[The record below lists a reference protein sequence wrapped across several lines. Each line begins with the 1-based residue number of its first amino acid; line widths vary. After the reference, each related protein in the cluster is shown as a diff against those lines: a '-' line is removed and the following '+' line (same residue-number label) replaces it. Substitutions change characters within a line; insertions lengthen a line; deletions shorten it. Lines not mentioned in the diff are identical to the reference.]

1 MIEFINTHYVM
12 GFFLITISII
22 LGFALVAVVI
32 TEITSIIKEIVAGH
46 YATSAIKENK
56 ENVN

>member
-1 MIEFINTHYVM
+1 MIEFINTHYVR

-22 LGFALVAVVI
+22 LGFALVAVVV

>member
-12 GFFLITISII
+12 GFFLITFSII

-46 YATSAIKENK
+46 YATSTIKESK
-56 ENVN
+56 ENVD